1 MTEENNAPEE
11 HLESGMSEAA
21 QSALEALSG
30 LSGAQELQK
39 RLSELGGETNKNE
52 VVEPIKE
59 ETIKDPE
66 SIEQI
71 AAETLNS
78 KENKEDNIEEQPL
91 DESNK
96 EEPNEDDLFIESP
109 IYGGKQGVNK
119 KKDAESEDFT
129 ADLKDTEALSKVI
142 SEKTGYNNLN
152 ELIESSLKFKEVE
165 TQVQEVSKENE
176 NYKKVFES
184 IPSEL
189 YQSIDLFLKGQD
201 WKTPIISKP
210 NLDFS
215 KNIDTIDEKSLVD
228 NYLPGQFSQEEW
240 EDYGSEDAD
249 PGIKKAINLAIN
261 TAKSK
266 FEADKK
272 DLDSFRT
279 NQVELANERSQKINS
294 SVEKSIEYLKKNIE
308 GIDDGYIAQAKANL
322 NIQKINEMLF
332 NEDGTFKEDAAL
344 KLSYAEHGHDI
355 MKQYKN
361 AIQHLAETKERQ
373 AILERT
379 PNKPKQNKKSSST
392 REEARP
398 EVLRVI
404 DDLTKDLGQ
413 SKVY

>member
-11 HLESGMSEAA
+11 HLGSGMSEAA

-30 LSGAQELQK
+30 LSSANELEQG
-39 RLSELGGETNKNE
+39 LSELGGEGSKDE

-59 ETIKDPE
+59 EIIKDPE

-78 KENKEDNIEEQPL
+78 KEKKEDNTEEQPL

-109 IYGGKQGVNK
+109 IFGGKQGINK
-119 KKDAESEDFT
+119 KKEAESEDFT
-129 ADLKDTEALSKVI
+129 AELKDTEALSKVI
-142 SEKTGYNNLN
+142 SEKTGYSNLN

-215 KNIDTIDEKSLVD
+215 KDIDSVDEKILVD

-279 NQVELANERSQKINS
+279 NQVELANERAQKINS

-361 AIQHLAETKERQ
+361 IIQHKAETNERQ

-413 SKVY
+413 RKVY

>member
-11 HLESGMSEAA
+11 HLGSGMSEAA

-30 LSGAQELQK
+30 LSSANELEQG
-39 RLSELGGETNKNE
+39 LSELGGEGSKDE

-59 ETIKDPE
+59 EIIKDPE

-78 KENKEDNIEEQPL
+78 KEKKEDNTEEQPL

-109 IYGGKQGVNK
+109 IFGGKQGINK
-119 KKDAESEDFT
+119 KKEAESEDFT
-129 ADLKDTEALSKVI
+129 AELKDTEALSKVI
-142 SEKTGYNNLN
+142 SEKTGYSNLN

-215 KNIDTIDEKSLVD
+215 KDIDSVDEKSLVD

-279 NQVELANERSQKINS
+279 NQVELANERAQKINS

-361 AIQHLAETKERQ
+361 IIQHKAETNERQ

-413 SKVY
+413 RKVY